1 MKKKYILKVC
11 KKNNIEV
18 EIIMIVADSYLPLKY
33 NRAAKAYKRK
43 KNKTI
48 IKYFALNNY
57 AFFFNFSFFV
67 SVKDFSGVS

>member
-1 MKKKYILKVC
+1 
-11 KKNNIEV
+11 
-18 EIIMIVADSYLPLKY
+18 MIVADSYLPLKY

-57 AFFFNFSFFV
+57 AFFSLIFLFFV
-67 SVKDFSGVS
+67 SVKDSSGAS